1 MSAEVLLLILVLLF
15 TKHLII
21 DFPLQV
27 PFHYLNKGIYGHC
40 GGLSHSG
47 LHGLG
52 TFFVMVF
59 FVGPQLAVNL
69 AFLDGFIH
77 YHIDWAKVNI
87 NNKFHLKPS
96 NSEKFWWLLGLDQY
110 LHSLTY
116 LGMAAYLVT
125 R

>member
-1 MSAEVLLLILVLLF
+1 MTVELALIVLVLLF
-15 TKHLII
+15 TKHFIV

-27 PFHYLNKGIYGHC
+27 PWHYQNKGIYGHC

-47 LHGLG
+47 LHGLA
-52 TFFVMVF
+52 TFFVLVF
-59 FVGPQLAVNL
+59 FVGPQKAVNL

-87 NNKFHLKPS
+87 NHRFDLKPD
-96 NSEKFWWLLGLDQY
+96 NSEKYWWLLGLDQF

-116 LGMAAYLVT
+116 VGMIALVVFK
-125 R
+125 